1 MEKETDQLKQ
11 KVIEEFVEKGA
22 ALEHDRWARWHRYSR
37 LMATPKNMEMW
48 DRKAE
53 MPYIALTNE
62 EQETD
67 RKETRNYIPLLL
79 SELDELEEA
88 VREECL
94 EIISHSIDKTDA
106 YNEIYRRIKS
116 PTSHFIL

>member
-1 MEKETDQLKQ
+1 MKKETDQLKQ

-53 MPYIALTNE
+53 MHYIALTNE
-62 EQETD
+62 EQESD

-94 EIISHSIDKTDA
+94 EIMSHSIDNTDA
-106 YNEIYRRIKS
+106 YNEIYRKFKS
-116 PTSHFIL
+116 LISKEP